1 MTAQNPNNPNLPYNN
16 MGGQTPSISGTMGAL
31 YGPNS
36 IVGGQNVPMQNG
48 DFWNPTGGG
57 GIGTSP
63 NPNLATVNSVTGGS
77 PANRTMY
84 GDQPSMT
91 SSPSS
96 AYNSNGYLSNKYT
109 ATGGANPL
117 DSKEQQY
124 NYQMQGGY
132 QPPQQNQQLYGPMGP
147 SMDMGYQGP
156 SQSAMAG
163 ASGYDPYAF
172 TPQPQQPG
180 QMSAAQLDQGVNRSP
195 IQQLPN
201 TGSDMYTNTA
211 QQPYSQMPATDPMRQ
226 ANTGSAYTPQQGSS
240 IPVGPM
246 GYPDPQ
252 AFDER
257 NANVKKKKRINP
269 YDENAPF
276 NAPAPE
282 GWPEGLPAPPEGVIP
297 GTKAFHRWLKANH
310 INPTSRMTQ
319 QIVTELYMRQH
330 GAGVDP
336 RGLAPWGQQPGGYEQ
351 YMQDY
356 LSGLGLGLENQPDSF
371 RQDLY
376 GQIMGDAQT
385 GAMNA
390 AGMIEDFDPTKAAGF
405 DTLSNYMQK
414 QQGYLDQYGGYMGF
428 DPKPLQA
435 SGIAQAEIARARAE
449 DAFKSQFA
457 GSGLLGQANS
467 SYSAA
472 PLYGD
477 YMANRVNAM
486 QQPFNMA
493 AQLGAQGVGTTMG
506 ALTDLYGLGQT
517 ADVARAGAYS
527 DLYGQGLAT
536 GASTALGAGQAD
548 QQQFQAMQQLY
559 GQMPMQG
566 YGMAMDANSAWNQY
580 VMQMLAMS
588 NGEYHFSEQSDLANR
603 QQKLAENIGLSS
615 SIQGGGGGGGS
626 AIGAVIGASA

>member
-132 QPPQQNQQLYGPMGP
+132 QPQQNQQLYGPMGP
-147 SMDMGYQGP
+147 PMDMGYQGP

-163 ASGYDPYAF
+163 AAGMPGMKDPGYPGSGMA
-172 TPQPQQPG
+172 PG
-180 QMSAAQLDQGVNRSP
+180 QLDQGYLRSP
-195 IQQLPN
+195 QSGIQQLPN

-211 QQPYSQMPATDPMRQ
+211 TNPNAYNPQSNTLRQPYSAMPATDPMTQ
-226 ANTGSAYTPQQGSS
+226 ASTITPGSAIPAAPQGQ
-240 IPVGPM
+240 IN
-246 GYPDPQ
+246 DPSTTRQ
-252 AFDER
+252 IYDV
-257 NANVKKKKRINP
+257 NAGW
-269 YDENAPF
+269 NAP
-276 NAPAPE
+276 PPP

-297 GTKAFHRWLKANH
+297 GTKAFHRWLKKNG
-310 INPTSRMTQ
+310 ISPTSRTTAE
-319 QIVTELYMRQH
+319 IVNQLYMQRR
-330 GAGVDP
+330 GGGVDP
-336 RGLAPWGQQPGGYEQ
+336 RSLMPWGQEPGSYEQ

-356 LSGLGLGLENQPDSF
+356 LSGLGLGLEDQPDSF

-548 QQQFQAMQQLY
+548 QQQFQAMQDLY
-559 GQMPMQG
+559 GRMPMEG
-566 YGMAMDANSAWNQY
+566 YNAAMDANSAWNRYLQDQY
-580 VMQMLAMS
+580 AASM
-588 NGEYHFSEQSDLANR
+588 GEYHFSEQMDE
-603 QQKLAENIGLSS
+603 AERRRRMEHTIAVDQSTQGHASNIISG
-615 SIQGGGGGGGS
+615 IGGGMGMGG
-626 AIGAVIGASA
+626 